1 MEQSLRFRA
10 RRQVTHHYLSDVI
23 ELDPAKL
30 VPFGAPTQPEAFL
43 EWMAEQGSTLSQQA
57 SLNPA
62 IRDQLR
68 RLNYFQEDRDQRLDQ
83 TLYELI

>member
-10 RRQVTHHYLSDVI
+10 RRQVTHHYLSDLI
-23 ELDPAKL
+23 ELDPAEL
-30 VPFGAPTQPEAFL
+30 ASFGAPTQPAAFL

-62 IRDQLR
+62 IHDQLR
-68 RLNYFQEDRDQRLDQ
+68 RLNFFQEDRDQRLDQ